1 MTDEEL
7 RHMQLY
13 YTVGLSDSL
22 EKFVLSVDSRM
33 ILHRS
38 ANGVGSFYFPEH
50 WMEIS

>member
-33 ILHRS
+33 MLHKNFNR
-38 ANGVGSFYFPEH
+38 VESFLLPEH
-50 WMEIS
+50 WMQIS